1 MLTHLTTDRI
11 KVLDLV
17 IKGKLPASAMTMEEL
32 EFIEQRVYDLAEER
46 HLTEAVD
53 NGKIVFSGVVDGLMN

>member
-46 HLTEAVD
+46 HLAEAVD